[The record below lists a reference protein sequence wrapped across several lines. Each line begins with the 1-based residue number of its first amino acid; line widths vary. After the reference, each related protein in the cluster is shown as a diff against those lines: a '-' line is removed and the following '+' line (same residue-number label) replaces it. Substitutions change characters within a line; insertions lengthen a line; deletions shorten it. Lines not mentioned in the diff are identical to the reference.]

1 MIFFGRV
8 VIVIF
13 YEHGPGVYIKSLQ
26 FTPLFAWV
34 ELGVISAGVVG
45 MGLVLA
51 TPVTFTLLCGVK
63 LTLLPHEN
71 LAVILFCPNLIR
83 AGAKL

>member
-1 MIFFGRV
+1 M
-8 VIVIF
+8 
-13 YEHGPGVYIKSLQ
+13 
-26 FTPLFAWV
+26 TPLFAWV
-34 ELGVISAGVVG
+34 ELEVIGAGVVG

-71 LAVILFCPNLIR
+71 FAVILFCPNLIR
-83 AGAKL
+83 VGVRV